1 MNKSNAARWTE
12 TINYLN
18 TAFPNAVPKIGD
30 HINTIVTLTQDAIS
44 KEIALGSTPGVHKNT
59 TANKPARNALRALL
73 LCQRVYFSDLW
84 AKMSMV
90 GGATAHASYLPTNWK
105 ALSLGHWG
113 MQTEASIREGIGMFA
128 TVAGATADD
137 VSDVAKTGA
146 PSGAPPPIAGNLT
159 LSRNNFPLTG
169 PSETCY
175 RGVLAWLL
183 KSGVVSLRWFMR
195 NPGPTGE
202 AALDELFGTGEAVWL
217 PGRPFK
223 DSSVLP
229 TIPKGFVVHMWMED
243 SGTGGWNGHWVISN
257 GDGTICGVNNGEVN
271 NPPEVVIKAYTNSG
285 KLRSQ
290 FEGYAELVK
299 EVRNERGFLDIVSTG
314 KAARARMVKFDP
326 LTLPG
331 RM

>member
-1 MNKSNAARWTE
+1 MNKSDAARWTE

-18 TAFPNAVPKIGD
+18 TAFPNAVPRLGD
-30 HINTIVTLTQDAIS
+30 HINTIVTTTRNAIS
-44 KEIALGSTPGVHKNT
+44 SEIALGSTHGVHKNT

-90 GGATAHASYLPTNWK
+90 GGATIHSSYLAPNWK
-105 ALSLGHWG
+105 AQSLMHWG
-113 MQTEASIREGIGMFA
+113 MQNEVSIRAGIGMFT
-128 TVAGATADD
+128 TVIGATADD

-146 PSGAPPPIAGNLT
+146 PSGTPPLIAGNLT

-195 NPGPTGE
+195 NPGPTGQ
-202 AALDELFGTGEAVWL
+202 AALDELFGDGEDVWL
-217 PGRPFK
+217 ANQPFK
-223 DSSVLP
+223 DTSVLP
-229 TIPKGFVVHMWMED
+229 VIPKGFVVHMWMED
-243 SGTGGWNGHWVISN
+243 SGSGGWNGHWVISN

-285 KLRSQ
+285 KLQSQ
-290 FEGYAELVK
+290 FEGYTELVK
-299 EVRNERGFLDIVSTG
+299 EQRNARGFMDIVSTG

-326 LTLPG
+326 MTLPG